1 MIIVSTL
8 FFSLPK
14 TELVIAILLFTSCD
28 KFETM
33 DPKNLNSSATS
44 MFSFSIVMFMGLLEI
59 VLHLLVFIFI
69 LYFLQASCS

>member
-28 KFETM
+28 EFETM
-33 DPKNLNSSATS
+33 GPKNLNSSATS
-44 MFSFSIVMFMGLLEI
+44 TFSFSIVMFMGLLEI

-69 LYFLQASCS
+69 LYFSQASCS